1 MPNRYIKNVEYELV
15 QTLTDDLASSN
26 VLRTI
31 VEEGETPVNKYRL
44 NLLNWNPQT
53 MVNWDNAEQIEGFC
67 LMCPEYFWS
76 EYFED
81 PKEEEE

>member
-1 MPNRYIKNVEYELV
+1 MPNRSIKNVEYELV
-15 QTLTDDLASSN
+15 QTLTDDLTSSN

-44 NLLNWNPQT
+44 NLVNWNPQT
-53 MVNWDNAEQIEGFC
+53 MVNWDNAEQIETFC
-67 LMCPEYFWS
+67 LTCPEYFWS

-81 PKEEEE
+81 PVEEEE